1 MTDLKFK
8 VIDLV
13 ELQLIENAISARS
26 AEIEKVKNNE
36 EQVSAEKEFAEVKE
50 KFNRVNGKYN
60 DLESER
66 KRLEDTVE
74 MQNEKIK
81 NDENKLF
88 SGTIT
93 SAKELENYQ
102 NEVKILRQKNSE
114 MEDQILEIMI
124 EMEEMSEKVELA
136 KAEKDKAEANIN
148 RIKNEMNEKLE
159 VLKNIIEGL
168 KKRRDNVIL
177 KIPDDYLKKYKEFK
191 GKKGGIAVAVLKDNF
206 CNVCNMQIPAI
217 AAEKI
222 EDIDEIYSC
231 PICGR
236 MAVIYRDE
244 IDSIKKELE
253 S

>member
-36 EQVSAEKEFAEVKE
+36 EQVSAEKEFAQVKE

-114 MEDQILEIMI
+114 IH
-124 EMEEMSEKVELA
+124 
-136 KAEKDKAEANIN
+136 
-148 RIKNEMNEKLE
+148 
-159 VLKNIIEGL
+159 VL
-168 KKRRDNVIL
+168 
-177 KIPDDYLKKYKEFK
+177 F
-191 GKKGGIAVAVLKDNF
+191 
-206 CNVCNMQIPAI
+206 
-217 AAEKI
+217 
-222 EDIDEIYSC
+222 
-231 PICGR
+231 
-236 MAVIYRDE
+236 
-244 IDSIKKELE
+244 
-253 S
+253 

>member
-1 MTDLKFK
+1 MTDLKFN
-8 VIDLV
+8 VIGLV

-26 AEIEKVKNNE
+26 AEIEKVENNE

-102 NEVKILRQKNSE
+102 NEVKILRQKNSK
-114 MEDQILEIMI
+114 MEDKILEIMI

-136 KAEKDKAEANIN
+136 KVEKDKAEANIN

-159 VLKNIIEGL
+159 GLKNIIEGL

-217 AAEKI
+217 VAEKI
-222 EDIDEIYSC
+222 EDIDEIYNC